1 MGKRVNRNLFYLL
14 FALSVLI
21 LNGQAPRKFYTK
33 FGGSGIDIGYG
44 VKQTLDGQ
52 YIITGS
58 TSSYGYGNTDALLTK
73 MDSMGVIIWQK
84 SLGGFVNDIGRSI
97 NQLPDSGFVVSGY
110 SNSFGN
116 GGYDAYVVR
125 TDKYGNVIWQKT
137 WGGMDW
143 DFAQDAIL
151 MPDNN
156 IVICGS
162 TQSFGNGKKD
172 AFAVK
177 LNVLNGSV
185 MWQKIIGGAED
196 DEFKGLTLDNSGN
209 IVSAGYTKSRG
220 DVLGDMW
227 AFTLN
232 PANGDSLG
240 RLMYGSNKADWAN
253 DVVVMPDGK
262 TILAGGSEGFT
273 NGKKDACRIWFYPSG
288 QFDFYINDGLATED
302 EEIFKIIR
310 SNSGFCASIFIY
322 STKEIAGSKTD
333 IKTAGVNTGG
343 WLVPGGFSGSFGF
356 LEDEEAF
363 DIAPTKDKGT
373 VQVGYTTSFNAI
385 NRDVFFVKRD
395 SVLSYGTNLVG
406 LNEIKDEEKAT
417 INAYPNPVQNFLT
430 LKNGLSTSH
439 RVTAE
444 LCSLEGRLIRVMD
457 AITAEETIDLS
468 NLEAGIYFLRVYSD
482 YYSKT
487 IKIEKL

>member
-1 MGKRVNRNLFYLL
+1 MRRRTIKGIFYLV
-14 FALSVLI
+14 FALLTVFVK
-21 LNGQAPRKFYTK
+21 GQAPRKFYTK
-33 FGGSGIDIGYG
+33 FGGTGIDIGYG
-44 VKQTLDGQ
+44 VKQTLDRQ

-58 TSSYGYGNTDALLTK
+58 TSSYGYGNTDMLFTK
-73 MDSMGVIIWQK
+73 IDTMGVIIWQK
-84 SLGGFVNDIGRSI
+84 SLGGFVNDIGRSVEI
-97 NQLPDSGFVVSGY
+97 LSDSGFVVSGY
-110 SNSFGN
+110 SNSFGS

-125 TDKYGNVIWQKT
+125 TDKYGNIIWQSS

-143 DFAQDAIL
+143 DFAQDAML
-151 MPDNN
+151 LPDNN

-162 TQSFGNGKKD
+162 TQSFGGGKKD
-172 AFAVK
+172 AFVAK
-177 LNVLNGSV
+177 LNILNGSL
-185 MWQKIIGGAED
+185 MWQKILGGAED

-209 IVSAGYTKSRG
+209 IVAAGYTKSRG

-227 AFTLN
+227 AFSLN
-232 PANGDSLG
+232 PLNGDSLS

-288 QFDFYINDGLATED
+288 QFDFYINDGLPTED

-310 SNSGFCASIFIY
+310 SNSGFCSSIFIY

-333 IKTAGVNTGG
+333 IKTAAVNTGG

-373 VQVGYTTSFNAI
+373 VQVGYTTSFNAV
-385 NRDVFFVKRD
+385 NKDVFLVKRD
-395 SVLSYGTNLVG
+395 SILSYGTNLVG
-406 LNEIKDEEKAT
+406 LNEFQNEKKSE
-417 INAYPNPVQNFLT
+417 IRAYPNPVKTIFT
-430 LKNGLSTSH
+430 LENEMAANQ
-439 RVTAE
+439 RFQVE
-444 LCSLEGRLIRVMD
+444 LRSVEGRLIRTFDTV
-457 AITAEETIDLS
+457 TTEETIDLS
-468 NLEAGIYFLRVYSD
+468 NLETGIYFLKVYSAH
-482 YYSKT
+482 YSKVL
-487 IKIEKL
+487 KIEKL